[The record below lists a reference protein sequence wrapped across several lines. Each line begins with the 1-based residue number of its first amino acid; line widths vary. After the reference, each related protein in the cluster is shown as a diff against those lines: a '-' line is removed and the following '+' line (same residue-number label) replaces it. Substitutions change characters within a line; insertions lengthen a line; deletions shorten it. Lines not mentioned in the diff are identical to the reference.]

1 MVMKQNF
8 LQSFFTIL
16 TVFCVSMV
24 FGQTGKIKGTVT
36 NKSGGPEENVKVS
49 VTGPT
54 TGVGMTNASGLYEIP
69 NLKDGQYQL
78 TFEKVDF
85 ESTSLSV
92 SITGGATV
100 QGNVAFGLSEKTTGE
115 IVVIGY
121 GTTRSK
127 DLTGSATVINEKNFL
142 KGSIATPE
150 QLLMG
155 KVAGLKV
162 TSNDGAPGSGSTLR
176 LRGGTSLNASNDPLI
191 VVDGVPLDNGG
202 IAGAANPLSLINPND
217 IASFVVLKDA
227 SATAIYGSRG
237 ANGVILITTK
247 KGSATQEDVKVVFDS
262 KTSVSTIAKYADVL
276 SADSLRALV
285 NRQGTNAQKALL
297 GTANTDWQREVFRNA
312 VVTDNNVSIT
322 GGIKKLPY
330 RLSVGNRNENGLL
343 KRDNMN
349 RTSLNLS
356 VTPTLLDGA
365 LKLEL
370 NQKLVQSR
378 SFFANRGAL
387 GAAFFDPTQP
397 VYSGNNALYGGYF
410 EWVDNNKP
418 NTLSARN
425 PLGLIMQSEDKSVV
439 NRLIANAK
447 ASYALP
453 FLPQLKAV
461 VNIGTDQSEGIG
473 FTQTEATSAAGYFT
487 QGRYSEYRQTKGNRL
502 IEAYANY
509 NSENKLAGQLL
520 DITAGYSYQD
530 WYTSSPNNPT
540 YNQAKDS
547 IIELAAAN
555 PFYTKN
561 ALLSYYARAIYTYH
575 DKYVVNVSMRRDGS
589 SRFSPAQ
596 RWGWFPA
603 ASAAWILSEE
613 NFLSNLKALNMLKL
627 RAGFGITGQQDGIGD
642 YAYIGNYYEGA
653 STAQYAFGGQYYTV
667 FRPAGFDANLKW
679 ETTESYN
686 LGLDFGLLKDRISGS
701 IDVYKKVTSDLLATV
716 AVPAGTNFTN
726 QILTNVG
733 GMENKGIEAS
743 LNLGLIAKK
752 DMRLDW
758 MMNATYNKNQVTKL
772 SQINDPSSIG
782 ILVGGIAGG
791 IGNQVQIHQVSYP
804 TFTYFVY
811 EQQYDE
817 NGDVIEA
824 GQQASIDMNGDG
836 QITTADKWKDTNA
849 FVDQNNDG
857 VINVKDRYYA
867 GQVAPKV
874 FLGTA
879 LNFQCGKWYAGVSM
893 RSELGAT
900 IYNNIHS
907 NSGTFTGV
915 EGTKKYLNNISS
927 LYYEDEV
934 QKTTTNQLLSDHYL
948 EKANFLRID
957 NINVGYNFGKLG
969 FTKNTVGLN
978 AGFSVSN
985 VFVFTQYSGQ
995 DPEVGGG
1002 VDNNFYPRPRMYTLN
1017 LTFDF

>member
-1 MVMKQNF
+1 
-8 LQSFFTIL
+8 
-16 TVFCVSMV
+16 
-24 FGQTGKIKGTVT
+24 
-36 NKSGGPEENVKVS
+36 
-49 VTGPT
+49 
-54 TGVGMTNASGLYEIP
+54 MTNASGLYEIP

-78 TFEKVDF
+78 KFEKVGF

-237 ANGVILITTK
+237 ANGVIIITTK
-247 KGSATQEDVKVVFDS
+247 KGSGLQDEVRITFDT

-285 NRQGTNAQKALL
+285 NRKGTNAQKLLL

-312 VVTDNNVSIT
+312 LVTDNNVSIT

-330 RLSVGNRNENGLL
+330 RLSVGNRYENGLL

-349 RTSLNLS
+349 RTSFNLS
-356 VTPTLLDGA
+356 LTPTLLDGA
-365 LKLEL
+365 LKFEM
-370 NQKLVQSR
+370 NQKVVQSR

-397 VYSGNNALYGGYF
+397 VYSGNDTQYGGYF
-410 EWVDNNKP
+410 EWIDNNKP

-425 PLGLIMQSEDKSVV
+425 PLGLIMQSEDKSIV
-439 NRLIANAK
+439 NRLIGNLK

-453 FLPQLKAV
+453 FLPQVKAV
-461 VNIGTDQSEGIG
+461 VNVGTDQSEGIG
-473 FTQTEATSAAGYFT
+473 FTKTLASSAAGYFT

-530 WYTSSPNNPT
+530 WYTLSPNNPT

-555 PFYTKN
+555 AFYTKN
-561 ALLSYYARAIYTYH
+561 VLLSYYARAIYTYH

-613 NFLSNLKALNMLKL
+613 NFLSNFKALNMLKL
-627 RAGFGITGQQDGIGD
+627 RAGYGITGQQDGIGD
-642 YAYIGNYYEGA
+642 YAYIGNYFEGA

-679 ETTESYN
+679 ETTKSYN
-686 LGLDFGLLKDRISGS
+686 IGLDFGFLKDRISGS
-701 IDVYKKVTSDLLATV
+701 IDLYRKVTSDLLATV

-733 GMENKGIEAS
+733 GMENKGVEAS
-743 LNLGLIAKK
+743 LNLGLIATK

-758 MMNATYNKNQVTKL
+758 MINATYNENQVTKL
-772 SQINDPSSIG
+772 SQINDTSSIG

-879 LNFQCGKWYAGVSM
+879 LNFQYGKWYAGVSM

-927 LYYEDEV
+927 LYYQDEV

-948 EKANFLRID
+948 EKANFLRVD

-969 FTKNTVGLN
+969 FLKNAVGLN
-978 AGFSVSN
+978 AGISVSN
-985 VFVFTQYSGQ
+985 VFVVTKYSGQ

>member
-1 MVMKQNF
+1 MKQNF
-8 LQSFFTIL
+8 IQSFFTVLAFI
-16 TVFCVSMV
+16 CVSMA

-36 NKSGGPEENVKVS
+36 NKSGSPEENVKIS
-49 VTGPT
+49 VTGPS
-54 TGVGMTNASGLYEIP
+54 TGVAMTNASGLYEIP

-78 TFEKVDF
+78 KFEKVGF

-237 ANGVILITTK
+237 ANGVIIITTK
-247 KGSATQEDVKVVFDS
+247 KGSGLQDEVRITFDT

-285 NRQGTNAQKALL
+285 NRKGTNAQKLLL

-312 VVTDNNVSIT
+312 LVTDNNVSIT

-330 RLSVGNRNENGLL
+330 RLSVGNRYENGLL

-349 RTSLNLS
+349 RTSFNLS
-356 VTPTLLDGA
+356 LTPTLLDGA
-365 LKLEL
+365 LKLEM
-370 NQKLVQSR
+370 NQKVVQSR

-397 VYSGNNALYGGYF
+397 VYSGNDTQYGGYF
-410 EWVDNNKP
+410 EWIDNNKP

-425 PLGLIMQSEDKSVV
+425 PLGLIMQSEDKSIV
-439 NRLIANAK
+439 NRLIGNLK

-453 FLPQLKAV
+453 FLPQVKAV
-461 VNIGTDQSEGIG
+461 VNVGTDQSEGIG
-473 FTQTEATSAAGYFT
+473 FTKTLASSAAGYFT

-555 PFYTKN
+555 AFYTKN
-561 ALLSYYARAIYTYH
+561 VLLSYYARAIYTYH

-613 NFLSNLKALNMLKL
+613 NFLSNFKALNMLKL
-627 RAGFGITGQQDGIGD
+627 RAGYGITGQQDGIGD
-642 YAYIGNYYEGA
+642 YAYIGNYFEGA

-679 ETTESYN
+679 ETTKSYN
-686 LGLDFGLLKDRISGS
+686 IGLDFGFLKDRISGS
-701 IDVYKKVTSDLLATV
+701 IDLYRKVTSDLLATV

-733 GMENKGIEAS
+733 GMENKGVEAS
-743 LNLGLIAKK
+743 LNLGLIATK

-758 MMNATYNKNQVTKL
+758 MINATYNKNQVTKL

-811 EQQYDE
+811 EQQYDV

-849 FVDQNNDG
+849 FVDRNNDG

-879 LNFQCGKWYAGVSM
+879 LNFQYGKWYAGVSM

-927 LYYEDEV
+927 LYYQDEV

-948 EKANFLRID
+948 EKANFLRVD

-969 FTKNTVGLN
+969 FLKNAVGLN
-978 AGFSVSN
+978 AGISVSN
-985 VFVFTQYSGQ
+985 VFVVTKYSGQ